1 MKFVSE
7 DQALEAIIKQM
18 DVHNGGRGVLN
29 AMIKFLFD
37 PLSEFLFENTE
48 HPELIKGHSIRELL
62 LFKVLML

>member
-1 MKFVSE
+1 
-7 DQALEAIIKQM
+7 M

-48 HPELIKGHSIRELL
+48 HPELIRGHSISIINIEHHFTFLL
-62 LFKVLML
+62 E